1 MFGWQLD
8 FHHQLD
14 SKAAILYL
22 GNGQVIDLKT
32 QTPMVQNVLE
42 FEDDLPVAITSNGLN
57 VIYVGT
63 NSAVYEIDLQQG
75 KVNTS
80 SQCRAAIQV
89 VYNNIL
95 ERFSIYQV

>member
-1 MFGWQLD
+1 MYGYQPESEDIFGWQLD

-14 SKAAILYL
+14 TKAAILYL

-75 KVNTS
+75 KVNIS
-80 SQCRAAIQV
+80 
-89 VYNNIL
+89 
-95 ERFSIYQV
+95 